1 MARAIGVEYFMLGQ
15 PDYPSRLQMIGDP
28 SSRRAARQ
36 TGGAE
41 AAVDRYRRLA
51 QRSAAGVKFAE
62 RIAYDLA

>member
-1 MARAIGVEYFMLGQ
+1 
-15 PDYPSRLQMIGDP
+15 MIDDP
-28 SSRRAARQ
+28 SSRRAVRQ